1 MADTK
6 LYDVLG
12 VGRNASDLEIKK
24 AYRKLAKEFHPDKN
38 PEAGDKFK
46 EISFAYEVL
55 SDPKKRSVYD
65 KYGLKGMQEVGH
77 DGPTFAPD
85 DLFSHLFGGGLFGM
99 GMGGMRSRRPHRGE
113 DMIHS
118 LKVTLEDLYNGKTA
132 KLQLSKN
139 VICTVC
145 DGKGGR
151 TGASYTCRT
160 CRGSGIKVTYRQLG
174 PGMSQQL
181 QSRCP
186 DCGGEGEVINE
197 KDRCS
202 VCRGKKVVNE
212 TKILEVHVD
221 KGMRENQKIYFRGE
235 GDQQPDV
242 EPGDVI
248 IVLHQKPHEKFQRS
262 GDDLLMTHS
271 ISLTEALCGFCMTL
285 KHLDGRDLLIKHP
298 MGQVVKPGDVKGI
311 EGEGMPH
318 HRNPFEKGNLYI
330 KFDVTF
336 PENHFA
342 NEITL
347 KELEM
352 LLPARPTFNMPKGEQ
367 VEEVDLHE
375 FDPNDRSAGG
385 SGRQEAYASDDDDH
399 PGPAGVQC
407 AHQ

>member
-12 VGRNASDLEIKK
+12 VSKSASDVEIKK

-55 SDPKKRSVYD
+55 SDSKKRSIYD
-65 KYGLKGMQEVGH
+65 KYGLKGMQEGGH
-77 DGPTFAPD
+77 DSNVAAD
-85 DLFSHLFGGGLFGM
+85 DFFSHLFGGGLFGM
-99 GMGGMRSRRPHRGE
+99 GMGGMRGRRQQRGE
-113 DMIHS
+113 DTVHP
-118 LKVTLEDLYNGKTA
+118 LKVSLEDLYNGKTA

-145 DGKGGR
+145 EGKGGR
-151 TGASYTCRT
+151 TGSYHTCRT
-160 CRGSGIKVTYRQLG
+160 CRGCGVKVTYRQLG

-181 QSRCP
+181 QSRCT
-186 DCGGEGEVINE
+186 DCAGEGEVINE
-197 KDRCS
+197 KDRCTT
-202 VCRGKKVVNE
+202 CRGKKVVNE

-221 KGMRENQKIYFRGE
+221 KGMREHQKIYFRGE

-248 IVLHQKPHEKFQRS
+248 IILQQKQHDKFQRS
-262 GDDLLMTHS
+262 GDDLVMTHS
-271 ISLTEALCGFCMTL
+271 ISLTEALCGFSMVL

-298 MGQVVKPGDVKGI
+298 QGQVVKPGDIKGI

-318 HRNPFEKGNLYI
+318 YRNPFEKGNLYI

-336 PENHFA
+336 PQSHFA
-342 NEITL
+342 NEAKL
-347 KELEM
+347 K
-352 LLPARPTFNMPKGEQ
+352 LLPPRPTYEMPSGEN

-375 FDPNDRSAGG
+375 YDPNERSAS
-385 SGRQEAYASDDDDH
+385 SGRQEAYASDDEDH
-399 PGPAGVQC
+399 AGGPGGIQC